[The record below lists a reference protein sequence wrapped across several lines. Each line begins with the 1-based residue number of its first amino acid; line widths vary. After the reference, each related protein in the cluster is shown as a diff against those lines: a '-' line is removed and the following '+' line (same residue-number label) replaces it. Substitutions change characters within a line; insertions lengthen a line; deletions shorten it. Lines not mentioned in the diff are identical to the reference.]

1 MSQDRR
7 VSRKDAKKRS
17 EWRVASELKT
27 IQHSYF
33 SVFFASLRH
42 FFASLRETPPVRIN
56 PLPPL
61 NFLGW
66 WAAELVEA
74 AAELP
79 AEGGVELAE
88 GVAFVEIKLS
98 GDANPA

>member
-1 MSQDRR
+1 M
-7 VSRKDAKKRS
+7 K
-17 EWRVASELKT
+17 
-27 IQHSYF
+27 F
-33 SVFFASLRH
+33 G
-42 FFASLRETPPVRIN
+42 

-61 NFLGW
+61 DLLGW
-66 WAAELVEA
+66 WAAELVQA

-88 GVAFVEIKLS
+88 GVAFVEIKLG